1 VRRLLTAVNDGGVP
15 PLRTVVLVVYDG
27 IQLTELAGPMDV
39 FEAANIATG
48 TPVYRLVTASPRAG
62 LVAVGGGL
70 TINVEHSLRDVA
82 RGDDDIDTMIVVGG
96 FGVFD
101 PSASAEVIPELPAL
115 ARRSRRVAAVCAGSL
130 LLAAAGLLDGYRAT
144 THWGSTDQLTEQYPR
159 VQVEPDR
166 IYVRD
171 RNRWTSAGVTASIDL
186 ALALV
191 EDDHGP
197 ELAQFI
203 ARGLVVFSRRPGG
216 QTQFSAQLRA
226 QAARTPAIRAVQNWL
241 PDHLDQDL
249 SVAALARRAEMS
261 ERNFARAFRAETGST
276 PAAFVESLRVEAA
289 RRLLETT
296 GQTIGAIARTVGY
309 KHGET
314 LHRVFSRH
322 LATTP
327 ERYRQHFAILAAEE
341 PVPPTQPA

>member
-1 VRRLLTAVNDGGVP
+1 MTAP
-15 PLRTVVLVVYDG
+15 RTVVLVVYDG
-27 IQLTELAGPMDV
+27 IQLIELAGPMDI
-39 FEAANIATG
+39 FDAANVAAG
-48 TPVYRLVTASPRAG
+48 APVYRVILAAPKAGQVT
-62 LVAVGGGL
+62 VNGGL
-70 TINVEHSLRDVA
+70 RIPVEHTLSEVA
-82 RGDDDIDTMIVVGG
+82 NGTDEIDTMIVIGG

-101 PSASAEVIPELPAL
+101 PAASVEVVPALPAL
-115 ARRSRRVAAVCAGSL
+115 ARRSRRVTAVCAGSL

-144 THWGSTDQLTEQYPR
+144 THWGATEQLVERYPR
-159 VQVEPDR
+159 VTVEPDR

-197 ELAQFI
+197 ELTQFI
-203 ARGLVVFSRRPGG
+203 ARGLVVFTRRPGG

-226 QAARTPAIRAVQNWL
+226 QAARTPAVRAVQNWL
-241 PDHLDQDL
+241 PDHLAHDL
-249 SVAALARRAEMS
+249 SVAALARRAGMS
-261 ERNFARAFRAETGST
+261 ERSFARTFRAETGST

-296 GQTIGAIARTVGY
+296 GLTVAAIARTVGY

-314 LHRVFSRH
+314 LHRLFVRR

-327 ERYRQHFAILAAEE
+327 ERYRQHFSATL
-341 PVPPTQPA
+341 

>member
-1 VRRLLTAVNDGGVP
+1 MS

-27 IQLTELAGPMDV
+27 IQLIELAGQLDI
-39 FEAANIATG
+39 FEAANVLME
-48 TPVYRLVTASPRAG
+48 TPVYRVLLAAPRAG
-62 LVAVGGGL
+62 TVSVTGGV
-70 TINVEHSLRDVA
+70 TIPVEHTLVDIA
-82 RGDDDIDTMIVVGG
+82 RGDEDIDTMVVIGG

-101 PSASAEVIPELPAL
+101 PDASVGVVPELAAL

-144 THWGSTDQLTEQYPR
+144 THWGATQQLVERYPR
-159 VQVEPDR
+159 VCVEPDR

-171 RNRWTSAGVTASIDL
+171 RDRWTSAGVTASIDL

-197 ELAQFI
+197 ELAQLI
-203 ARGLVVFSRRPGG
+203 ARGMVVFTRRPGG

-226 QAARTPAIRAVQNWL
+226 QTARTPAIRAVQNWL
-241 PDHLDQDL
+241 PDHLAQDL
-249 SVAALARRAEMS
+249 SVAALARRAGMS

-296 GQTIGAIARTVGY
+296 ALTVAAIARTVGY

-314 LHRVFSRH
+314 LHRLFTRH

-327 ERYRQHFAILAAEE
+327 ERYRQHFSTTL
-341 PVPPTQPA
+341 